1 MNADQLVE
9 ALRRIKT
16 IVDGT
21 LVGEKLPPRAKT
33 LKSPKIQSTQKSLPD
48 HILALRGSGFFAQP
62 KTYNEVHAKLAPI
75 YPCDVDRVKVAC
87 LRLQKC
93 KELRKSSK
101 MIGGRSQVAY
111 VW

>member
-33 LKSPKIQSTQKSLPD
+33 LT
-48 HILALRGSGFFAQP
+48 
-62 KTYNEVHAKLAPI
+62 
-75 YPCDVDRVKVAC
+75 
-87 LRLQKC
+87 
-93 KELRKSSK
+93 
-101 MIGGRSQVAY
+101 
-111 VW
+111 